1 MQNLM
6 RWTKIREDPFFLT
19 NLVIIVYK
27 RVQILKMMQMILTQ
41 KMIKKVWANNI
52 KCLINT
58 KNQIIKRNMSSN
70 LKKQMTDLSLETL
83 KLKIQTGISFDKI
96 YLVRILQ
103 KKRKKEKSNSVY
115 SILME
120 TDICLQQKQTKD
132 LRTWENR

>member
-41 KMIKKVWANNI
+41 KMIKKLWANNI

-70 LKKQMTDLSLETL
+70 LKKKMTGLSLETL

-96 YLVRILQ
+96 YLVKILQ

-132 LRTWENR
+132 LRTWENP